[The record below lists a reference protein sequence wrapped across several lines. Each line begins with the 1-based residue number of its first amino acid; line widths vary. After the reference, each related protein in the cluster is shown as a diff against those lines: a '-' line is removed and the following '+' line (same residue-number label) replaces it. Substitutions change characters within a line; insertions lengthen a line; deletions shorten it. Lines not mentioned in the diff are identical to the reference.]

1 MSQTPPVVLG
11 GDPDDDTVHKAPT
24 GESSPYGLNKANP
37 AFILVNADPKH
48 IWINDEHLIET
59 DDRRLKPGKHLLTVT
74 GGSVLYEVVEER
86 DSEKFSVSHVPD
98 HIDDVND
105 PSDEIVLKRKYSL
118 EDEARTSGT
127 QSFPRYQFETEDALS
142 MGDVPPFIFEPQS
155 N

>member
-1 MSQTPPVVLG
+1 MSQKPSVLLG
-11 GDPDDDTVHKAPT
+11 GDPDDDTVHKEPT
-24 GESSPYGLNKANP
+24 VKNSPYGLDEANP
-37 AFILVNADPKH
+37 AFILVDVDPKH
-48 IWINDEHLIET
+48 IWIDDEHLIET

-86 DSEKFSVSHVPD
+86 DSEKFSDSSVPD

-105 PSDEIVLKRKYSL
+105 PSDEIVLKSKYSL
-118 EDEARTSGT
+118 EDEVRMSGT

-142 MGDVPPFIFEPQS
+142 MGDAPPLVFKPQS